1 MLYNASCPSSY
12 GIPGFLTEDLPLAVR
27 EQTNWHKLL
36 LQKTGEVGEFEVGP
50 FHVVVGTS
58 NIRPSIEGSTSSRAE
73 DLYVQRELRGLQ
85 HSPSGQEH
93 GLLSTLDAPSSDPR
107 HALTV
112 SNLLTSDMISPL
124 PASQNL
130 LRSSASSGSQRGP
143 SDIMATTSRQRN
155 LAPETLAE
163 LILRACELE
172 TPGQG
177 GPIFNLD
184 DLKGN
189 KITRLNASLG
199 GVVRCGCGSESSA
212 RDLVSVMIQPF
223 LSLFLTV
230 LATLYLVRNITA
242 HGMLRV
248 EIIQKKLVAR
258 RTSLLYVSPS
268 TARS

>member
-12 GIPGFLTEDLPLAVR
+12 GIPGFLTEDLPLAVQ

-85 HSPSGQEH
+85 HSPSGQDH
-93 GLLSTLDAPSSDPR
+93 GLLSTLDAPRSDPR
-107 HALTV
+107 HALPV
-112 SNLLTSDMISPL
+112 SNLLTSDTISPL

-143 SDIMATTSRQRN
+143 TDIMATTSRQRN

-163 LILRACELE
+163 LILKACELE

-184 DLKGN
+184 DLKRN

-199 GVVRCGCGSESSA
+199 GVVRCGCG
-212 RDLVSVMIQPF
+212 
-223 LSLFLTV
+223 
-230 LATLYLVRNITA
+230 
-242 HGMLRV
+242 
-248 EIIQKKLVAR
+248 
-258 RTSLLYVSPS
+258 
-268 TARS
+268 